1 MLHDSIYMK
10 YSRKYKLIY
19 SDRKSECKTGK
30 KTNLVNDTY
39 TFIFLIVLKILW
51 KYTYVTQTVYF
62 QYIGFIIPQW
72 KTHVNK

>member
-72 KTHVNK
+72 KTRVNK